1 MKVRDIMT
9 KKVIYCQANTPV
21 SEIAKKLIK
30 YDLTGMPVVE
40 GKKVIGIVTEADVMM
55 QRSKIHI
62 PNYIQL
68 LDSFLYLEDPKEVE
82 EEIKKIL
89 GTTAKEIMTPN
100 VITIDPEAK
109 VEDLALLFEQEH
121 VNPVPVVKN
130 GKLVGIVSRAD
141 IVKLLAKKPK

>member
-9 KKVIYCQANTPV
+9 KKVIFCEAKTKV

-30 YDLTGMPVVE
+30 YDLTGMPVVK

-55 QRSKIHI
+55 QKSKIHI
-62 PNYIQL
+62 PSYIQL
-68 LDSFLYLEDPKEVE
+68 LDSFLYLEDPKEID

-89 GTTAKEIMTPN
+89 GTKAEDIMTSN
-100 VITIDPEAK
+100 VITIDADAK

-121 VNPVPVVKN
+121 INPVPVVKN

-141 IVKLLAKKPK
+141 IVKLLARD

>member
-9 KKVIYCQANTPV
+9 KKVIFCEAKTKV

-30 YDLTGMPVVE
+30 YDLTGMPVVK

-55 QRSKIHI
+55 QKSKIHI

-68 LDSFLYLEDPKEVE
+68 LDSFLYLEDPNEIE

-89 GTTAKEIMTPN
+89 GITAEDIMTSA
-100 VITIDPEAK
+100 VVTIDADAK
-109 VEDLALLFEQEH
+109 IEDLTSLFEREH
-121 VNPVPVVKN
+121 INPVPVVKK

-141 IVKLLAKKPK
+141 IVKLLARD